1 MAKRETGGMYDREGS
16 FYEDFFLKK
25 GICFLG
31 DYGFDGIH
39 LADGLCRPRL
49 PLQWSEYSEDM
60 LEQAGIEVP
69 AECTDPSAYV
79 LENHRTEWIQF
90 CTERWMAYREHV
102 VNGAPTISI
111 IDVDAN
117 AGFRQTYE
125 DRKMVHHAFRALL
138 MTVAACNRNRIPLR
152 PLFLP
157 G

>member
-90 CTERWMAYREHV
+90 CTERWMAYLEHV
-102 VNGAPTISI
+102 VNGFHE
-111 IDVDAN
+111 
-117 AGFRQTYE
+117 AGFSVIVNST
-125 DRKMVHHAFRALL
+125 
-138 MTVAACNRNRIPLR
+138 
-152 PLFLP
+152 
-157 G
+157 